1 MRKAV
6 IVIGLNLSAELA
18 KEECSD
24 AFVIGAD
31 KGASYCLNNGIDMD
45 LAVGDFDSL
54 SLEQLKQVEKA
65 AKGVVKLNPIK
76 DDTDTAHALSLLK
89 DYEEITILGG
99 TKGKRVEH
107 LLANIDLLVNDT
119 RVILKDDD
127 GYLHC
132 FAPGEY
138 QIDKEEY
145 EFFSFFA
152 MEDALVSLSGFA
164 YPLKSYHLH
173 RHDPLG
179 VSNRLNSD
187 MGTLKLEEGKLL
199 LVASKSD

>member
-1 MRKAV
+1 MKKAV

-18 KEECSD
+18 KKVCSGS
-24 AFVIGAD
+24 FVIGAD
-31 KGASYCLNNGIDMD
+31 KGAFYCLNNGIEMD

-54 SLEQLKQVEKA
+54 SLEQLAQVEKA

-99 TKGKRVEH
+99 IKGKRVEH
-107 LLANIDLLVNDT
+107 LLANIDLLVNDS
-119 RVILKDDD
+119 RLILKDDD
-127 GYLHC
+127 SYLRC

-138 QIDKEEY
+138 QIDKGEY

-164 YPLKSYHLH
+164 YPLKRYHLH

-179 VSNRLNSD
+179 VSNRLNSGT
-187 MGTLKLEEGKLL
+187 GTLKLEEGKLL

>member
-1 MRKAV
+1 MKKAV

-18 KEECSD
+18 KKECSGS
-24 AFVIGAD
+24 FVIGAD
-31 KGASYCLNNGIDMD
+31 KGAFYCLNNGIEMD

-54 SLEQLKQVEKA
+54 SLEQLAQVEKA

-99 TKGKRVEH
+99 IKGKRVEH
-107 LLANIDLLVNDT
+107 LLANIDLLVNDS
-119 RVILKDDD
+119 RLILKDDD
-127 GYLHC
+127 SYLRC

-138 QIDKEEY
+138 QIDKGEY

-164 YPLKSYHLH
+164 YPLKSYRLH

-187 MGTLKLEEGKLL
+187 TGTLKLEEGKLL